1 MLVYESIIANIDFS
15 DKNNSIILCQGKT
28 KDFVKL
34 KAIGNKSSIEFAS
47 FLTLWTKVKSLELIK
62 IYYLVNIISL
72 FFKNYILRCNLALLI
87 KARPFIC
94 RLFVSKKALM
104 LNYE

>member
-15 DKNNSIILCQGKT
+15 DKKNSIILCRGKT

-34 KAIGNKSSIEFAS
+34 KAIGNKFSIEFES
-47 FLTLWTKVKSLELIK
+47 FLTLMTKVKSLEFI
-62 IYYLVNIISL
+62 IINYFINIIYL
-72 FFKNYILRCNLALLI
+72 LLNNYVLGCNLVLLI
-87 KARPFIC
+87 KARSFIY
-94 RLFVSKKALM
+94 RLFVSKKTLI

>member
-15 DKNNSIILCQGKT
+15 DKMNSIILCQGKA
-28 KDFVKL
+28 KDFVTL
-34 KAIGNKSSIEFAS
+34 KATGNKSSIEFES
-47 FLTLWTKVKSLELIK
+47 FLTLLTKVKSLELIK
-62 IYYLVNIISL
+62 INYFINIIYL
-72 FFKNYILRCNLALLI
+72 LLNNYILRCNLALLI

-94 RLFVSKKALM
+94 RLFVSKKALI

>member
-28 KDFVKL
+28 KDVVKL
-34 KAIGNKSSIEFAS
+34 KAIGNKSSIEFARS
-47 FLTLWTKVKSLELIK
+47 LTLWTKVKLLELIK
-62 IYYLVNIISL
+62 IYYLVNIICL
-72 FFKNYILRCNLALLI
+72 LFKNYILRCNLALLI

-94 RLFVSKKALM
+94 RLFVSKKALI